1 MGLFSRLFNGNS
13 ETNEE
18 KQLPWLD
25 VTELSQLK
33 AVKEKSGTKTQIIFK
48 HSIRCGISRMVMNQF
63 VEDFNFDNGEVDL
76 YYIDVINHRD
86 VSNAV
91 ANIFDLVHESPQL
104 LVVKNGLVVAHESHG
119 SINSMDLK
127 AYI

>member
-1 MGLFSRLFNGNS
+1 MGLFSKLFNGNS
-13 ETNEE
+13 ETKEE

-33 AVKEKSGTKTQIIFK
+33 AIKEKSETKTQIIFK

-63 VEDFNFDNGEVDL
+63 VKDFNFENGEVDL

>member
-18 KQLPWLD
+18 KQLPWLN

-33 AVKEKSGTKTQIIFK
+33 AVKEKSETKTQIIFK

-63 VEDFNFDNGEVDL
+63 VEDFSFENGEVDL

-86 VSNAV
+86 ISNAV
-91 ANIFDLVHESPQL
+91 ANTFNVVHESPQL
-104 LVVKNGLVVAHESHG
+104 LIVKNGVVVAHESHG

>member
-1 MGLFSRLFNGNS
+1 MGLFSKLFNGNS
-13 ETNEE
+13 ETKEE

-33 AVKEKSGTKTQIIFK
+33 AIKEKSETKTQIIFK

-63 VEDFNFDNGEVDL
+63 VKDFNFEAGEVDL
-76 YYIDVINHRD
+76 YYIDIINYRE

-91 ANIFDLVHESPQL
+91 ANTFNVVHESPQL
-104 LVVKNGLVVAHESHG
+104 LIVKNGAAVAHESHG